1 MRTPAHTPS
10 PIGDR
15 RRWWALAVI
24 ALGQLIVVFDVTI
37 VNVALPTIGRD
48 LGVSESGRSWVIS
61 AYTLAFAGLLLAGG
75 KIADNLGARKAF
87 LIALAGFAAASAA
100 GGAATGLATLLA
112 ARAGQGAFAAL
123 LAPAAMSMVAA
134 TFPGPRERGRAFAV
148 FGVVMGGGAG
158 VGLVLGGVLTEHLSW
173 HWTLY
178 INVPLALFAGLAA
191 VLVLPASPAHRA
203 RVDMVGA
210 VLATAGLV
218 ALIYGSSTAIAHGW
232 AAPVTLSALGAG
244 IVLLTAFA
252 TVQTRIRHPLL
263 PPRIVTDRNRGG
275 AYLAF
280 VLVMIGMSGM
290 FLLVSYY
297 LQTIAGYTAVRA
309 GAAFL
314 PFAVTTL
321 LASTAAGRVMT
332 RLRTGTL
339 LAIGLLLAAA
349 GLAWLTRLDVG
360 TGYASGVLPALLL
373 IGAGVGALSPVAA
386 NLATLDVPAHQT
398 GIAGAAFNVSEQV
411 GASAGVA
418 VLNTIAVTGT
428 AAHPAASLAAGTVHG
443 YTVAAAGAAALL
455 AVGAVAV
462 MALVNARLG
471 TDAADTTPPT
481 EMDAG
486 QRTPVLASSTH

>member
-1 MRTPAHTPS
+1 MFTSLRTPHPA
-10 PIGDR
+10 GDR

-24 ALGQLIVVFDVTI
+24 ALGQLMVVFDVTI

-48 LGVSESGRSWVIS
+48 LGVSESGRSWVIT

-87 LIALAGFAAASAA
+87 LIALAGFAAASSV
-100 GGAATGLATLLA
+100 GGAATGLAMLLA

-123 LAPAAMSMVAA
+123 LAPAAMSMVTA
-134 TFPGPRERGRAFAV
+134 TFPDHRERARAFGV

-173 HWTLY
+173 HWTFY
-178 INVPLALFAGLAA
+178 INVPLALFAGLGA
-191 VLVLPASPAHRA
+191 VLVLPVGPAHQA
-203 RVDMVGA
+203 RVDMAGA

-218 ALIYGSSTAIAHGW
+218 ALIYGSSTAISQGW
-232 AAPVTLSALGAG
+232 TAPIALAVG
-244 IVLLTAFA
+244 VLLLTGFA
-252 TVQTRIRHPLL
+252 VVQARVRHPLL

-280 VLVMIGMSGM
+280 VLVMSGMSGM

-297 LQTIAGYTAVRA
+297 LQTVAGYTAVRA

-314 PFAVTTL
+314 PFAATTL
-321 LASTAAGRVMT
+321 PASIAAGRVMT
-332 RLRTGTL
+332 RMRTGTL
-339 LAIGLLLAAA
+339 LATGLLLAAA
-349 GLAWLTRLDVG
+349 GLAWLTRLDAG

-373 IGAGVGALSPVAA
+373 IGAGVGTLSPVAA
-386 NLATLDVPAHQT
+386 NLATLGVPGHQT

-411 GASAGVA
+411 GASVGVA
-418 VLNTIAVTGT
+418 VLNTIAVA
-428 AAHPAASLAAGTVHG
+428 AAHPSTAGTVHG
-443 YTVAAAGAAALL
+443 YTVAAGSAAVLL

-462 MALVNARLG
+462 RALVDARLG
-471 TDAADTTPPT
+471 TDTAPATDMGT
-481 EMDAG
+481 G
-486 QRTPVLASSTH
+486 QRTPVLAHH